1 MIATDNRVT
10 PKYITALRLGEIFVF
25 GSNLSGIHGAGAALY
40 AAKFGARQGE
50 GFGRVGQT
58 FAIPTKDRHIKT
70 MRIGD
75 FQPFI
80 NSFIQYARLRPDLTF
95 LVTEIGCGLA
105 GYTPE
110 QIAPLF
116 KGVIELE
123 NVCLPESFWEVLN
136 RE

>member
-1 MIATDNRVT
+1 MVATDNRVT
-10 PKYITALRLGEIFVF
+10 PRFITSLEPREIFVF
-25 GSNLSGIHGAGAALY
+25 GSNLAGIHGAGAALY

-80 NSFIQYARLRPDLTF
+80 ASFIHYARLRLDLTF

-105 GYTPE
+105 AYTPE

-116 KGVIELE
+116 REAIELQ
-123 NVCLPESFWEVLN
+123 NVCLPERFWEVLN

>member
-1 MIATDNRVT
+1 MVAVANRIT
-10 PKYITALRLGEIFVF
+10 PKFVTALRLGEVFVF
-25 GSNLSGIHGAGAALY
+25 GSNLAGIHGAGAALY

-50 GFGRVGQT
+50 GFGRVGWT

-70 MRIGD
+70 MKLGD

-80 NSFIQYARLRPDLTF
+80 ASFIYYARLRPDLTF
-95 LVTEIGCGLA
+95 LVTLIGCGLA

-116 KGVIELE
+116 KGAIELE
-123 NVCLPESFWEVLN
+123 NVCLPEEFWEVLN